1 MSNGSGGS
9 PRVVLNECND
19 ELLVS
24 RIEVVSGTICE
35 TPDVFERVPIARP
48 VPTLTRSPR
57 SKRWIVN
64 MFICFAVCFKA
75 LKTTKC
81 LNEQSLIKEK
91 EKANTT
97 ILHHRITLQE
107 PGVALLRGGSRVPW

>member
-1 MSNGSGGS
+1 M
-9 PRVVLNECND
+9 
-19 ELLVS
+19 
-24 RIEVVSGTICE
+24 VSGTICE